1 MSNTSR
7 RPLDVTGRLTVETD
21 GHRIAVEASG
31 ESVVV
36 DVPDAATLKTLLKNP
51 QGDRDTFNALT
62 TTLDR
67 HDLSV
72 EIRVA
77 GQTVATLGSAAEP
90 GVVERVLSLKS
101 ADVNV
106 RQLFKAW
113 LSR

>member
-1 MSNTSR
+1 MTQRPR

-21 GHRIAVEASG
+21 GHQIAVDASG
-31 ESVVV
+31 DTVVV
-36 DVPDAATLKTLLKNP
+36 DVPDAATLKTLLKSP
-51 QGDRDTFNALT
+51 RGDRDSFNALT
-62 TTLDR
+62 TALER

-72 EIRVA
+72 EVRVA

-113 LSR
+113 LRR